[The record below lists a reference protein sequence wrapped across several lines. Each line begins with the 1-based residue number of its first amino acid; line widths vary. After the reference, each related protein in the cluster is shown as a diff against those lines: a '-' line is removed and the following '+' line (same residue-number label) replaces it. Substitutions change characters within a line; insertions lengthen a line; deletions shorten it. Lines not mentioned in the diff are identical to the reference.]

1 MRRNDTTRLSHRE
14 NEADA
19 LGFRVGVAKIRSSLV
34 HGSPG
39 MAFSVYGHRVVL
51 EKPNRQGSSGQ
62 RVYVRPIGLL
72 LWSPHRLSLS
82 APAPEARRN
91 QGQFHRQRSVQMP
104 KVRKG

>member
-51 EKPNRQGSSGQ
+51 EKPHDPASLGRE
-62 RVYVRPIGLL
+62 VFLRPFI
-72 LWSPHRLSLS
+72 S
-82 APAPEARRN
+82 ALAQA
-91 QGQFHRQRSVQMP
+91 GIAYS
-104 KVRKG
+104 